1 MTRATFESQAEDA
14 AEAVA
19 GAAPVT
25 HMADDAGHPM
35 GLAAPRLYWSVLAI
49 WLAMGMSVIDQ
60 SIANI
65 ALPTIAREVGATP
78 AASIWVLNANQIAVA
93 MTLLPAAALGDIF
106 GCRRVY
112 LFGLAVFITA
122 SIGSTFAT
130 SLATLTIWRF
140 VAGFGGAAIMGINA
154 ALVRYTYPPSR
165 LGRGLGYNTLVIA
178 LTSASGPTIA
188 SAILSVAPWPALFAV
203 NIPFGIAALI
213 VGSRA
218 LPQTPRS
225 HRRFDYV
232 AALFNA
238 VMFAMIFLAA
248 SDFAHG
254 TARPTTALEAVIGA
268 IALTLL
274 LRRTRS
280 DPTPLVPLDLLKVR
294 ILRLSYFASGSCFA
308 AQTSSAV
315 ALPFFLHSLGY
326 QQVTIGLMITPL
338 PVAIALTAPLAGRL
352 VERVPAGLLGG
363 LGLAIYASAMLLIAQ
378 LGPGAYEV
386 DIMWR
391 LALSGVG
398 FALFQ
403 TPNNRMMIGLSPPK
417 RSGAAAGMAA
427 TSRLIGQIFGAVLVA
442 LLFRLAGPASVAPF
456 FTAAGIAGLAAVVS
470 LRRVA
475 VAN

>member
-1 MTRATFESQAEDA
+1 VTKATFESQAEDA
-14 AEAVA
+14 AEAVS

-25 HMADDAGHPM
+25 HMADDAGHPK
-35 GLAAPRLYWSVLAI
+35 GLAPPRLYWSVLAI

-65 ALPTIAREVGATP
+65 ALPTIAREVGASP
-78 AASIWVLNANQIAVA
+78 AGSIWVLNANQIAVA
-93 MTLLPAAALGDIF
+93 MTLLPVAALGDIF
-106 GCRRVY
+106 GCRRIY
-112 LFGLAVFITA
+112 LIGLCIFIAA
-122 SIGSTFAT
+122 SIGCTFAT
-130 SLATLTIWRF
+130 SLTTLTIWRF
-140 VAGFGGAAIMGINA
+140 VAGFGGGSIMAINA
-154 ALVRYTYPPSR
+154 ALVRYTYPPDR

-203 NIPFGIAALI
+203 NIPFGIAALVI
-213 VGSRA
+213 GSRA
-218 LPQTPRS
+218 LPLTQRS
-225 HRRFDYV
+225 HRRFDYL
-232 AALFNA
+232 AALLNA
-238 VMFAMIFLAA
+238 IMFAMIFLAA
-248 SDFAHG
+248 SDVAHG
-254 TARPTTALEAVIGA
+254 TMRPRTAIEAAIGA
-268 IALTLL
+268 IAVALL
-274 LRRTRS
+274 LRRTRT
-280 DPTPLVPLDLLKVR
+280 DPTPLVPLDLLRIR

-315 ALPFFLHSLGY
+315 ALPFFLHALGY
-326 QQVTIGLMITPL
+326 QQVTIGLLITPL
-338 PVAIALTAPLAGRL
+338 PVTIALTAPLAGRL

-363 LGLAIYASAMLLIAQ
+363 VGLALYAAAMILIAQ
-378 LGPGAYEV
+378 LGPGAHEI

-391 LALSGVG
+391 IGLSGIG

-470 LRRVA
+470 LRRMA
-475 VAN
+475 AAD

>member
-1 MTRATFESQAEDA
+1 VTRATFESTTEDA
-14 AEAVA
+14 AEAVV

-65 ALPTIAREVGATP
+65 ALPTIARHVGATP

-106 GCRRVY
+106 GCRRMY
-112 LFGLAVFITA
+112 LIGLCIFICA

-130 SLATLTIWRF
+130 SLTTLAIGRF
-140 VAGFGGAAIMGINA
+140 VAGFGAAAIMSINA
-154 ALVRYTYPPSR
+154 ALVRYTYPPDR

-203 NIPFGIAALI
+203 NVPFGIAALI

-218 LPQTPRS
+218 LPLTPRS
-225 HRRFDYV
+225 HRRFDYG
-232 AALFNA
+232 AAMLNA
-238 VMFAMIFLAA
+238 VMFATIFLAA
-248 SDFAHG
+248 SDIAHG
-254 TARPTTALEAVIGA
+254 KAHAQTAIEAVIGA
-268 IALTLL
+268 VALVLL
-274 LRRTRS
+274 LRRTRT
-280 DPTPLVPLDLLKVR
+280 DPVPLVPLDLLKIR

-315 ALPFFLHSLGY
+315 ALPFYLHTLGY
-326 QQVTIGLMITPL
+326 QQVTIGFLITPL
-338 PVAIALTAPLAGRL
+338 PVAIALTAPIAGRL
-352 VERVPAGLLGG
+352 VERVPAGMLGG

-378 LGPGAYEV
+378 LGPGAHEI

-391 LALSGVG
+391 IGLSGVG

-403 TPNNRMMIGLSPPK
+403 TPNNRMMIGLSPPR

-442 LLFRLAGPASVAPF
+442 LEFRLVGTASVIPF
-456 FTAAGIAGLAAVVS
+456 FTAATIAGLAAVVS
-470 LRRVA
+470 LRRMA
-475 VAN
+475 AAN